1 MSQKPKPSAQPDK
14 VAESLEVEAVANFC
28 IEMAKKERIPLTH
41 LKLQKL
47 VYIMHGWHLAEFG
60 KPLVNE
66 EPQAWE
72 YGPVF
77 KSLYHALKIYSSDN
91 IKQPIGLPRGD
102 SFEFPEISKTKY
114 RDSLEFLK
122 EVWDAYKDATAGE
135 LVGATHREGTPW
147 SDAYQAGER
156 NTRISNESIKKYYSS
171 L

>member
-1 MSQKPKPSAQPDK
+1 MSQKPKPHKQHQA

-28 IEMAKKERIPLTH
+28 IELAKKERIPLTH

-47 VYIMHGWHLAEFG
+47 VYIMHGWHLAKFG

-77 KSLYHALKIYSSDN
+77 KSLYHALKIYSNDD
-91 IKQPIGLPRGD
+91 IKLPIVMPRGQKL
-102 SFEFPEISKTKY
+102 ETPTISKTKY
-114 RDSLEFLK
+114 PASLEFLK

-147 SDAYQAGER
+147 SDAYKSGKR
-156 NTRISNESIKKYYSS
+156 NPRISNESIKKYYLS